1 MDRVNPAD
9 DEGRALLRA
18 SFDAQLDPQMI
29 IEAVRD
35 GAGRIVDFTYRDV
48 NRATCENLGVPK
60 EKLIGRGL
68 CETLPEFQESGLL
81 TRYADCAEAGTP
93 VVIDDYSYTN
103 NHRGQVRQCDI
114 RAARAARDV
123 LTITWRD
130 VTERFDHI
138 KRITESEAQFRQLAQ
153 NIGEVVVRIG
163 DDGTIRWISTSVEK
177 LLGVRVED
185 FIGRSVDDIVV
196 ADDVTPARWQAA
208 RDGEALVGRVRIVV
222 EGDTHWILFFLKP
235 FYDAD
240 GRRDGLVST
249 FRVADAEVA
258 AEHEVE
264 EARRLQVEADARWRR
279 MIDNAAVGMC
289 LSEMSGRFDVVNQAM
304 CEFFGYDEQ
313 ELLTMT
319 WQELT
324 APEFIEPD
332 LANIDILISG
342 RVDSYRMA
350 KQFIHAD
357 GHLIWGDMSVSCL
370 RKPNGEVERL
380 IAQII
385 DITKEVEARR
395 KLTNRD
401 EQNRVL
407 AKRLQAQTDRLTAE
421 LRSAADYVVSILP
434 KGLDGP
440 VQVTSRYLPS
450 QALAGDCFDYR
461 WIDDD
466 HLIAYLLDVSG
477 HGIQSALLSVSIH
490 NLLRS
495 GSLSGDVL
503 MQPEHVLTE
512 LNELFG
518 MEKHADNYFTMWF
531 GVYQASTRT
540 LRYCSGGHPP
550 ALVFRGGQDGEVV
563 LQLSTGGMPVGMFG
577 DSEYHSAT
585 VQLEPGDT
593 LLIYSDGAYEMP
605 TPEGKSWALPD
616 LIRMCGK
623 LAAKPGWTL
632 DMLVAG
638 LRRRTLA
645 GAFDDD
651 LSMVRLNFVD

>member
-1 MDRVNPAD
+1 MDRANPAD
-9 DEGRALLRA
+9 DEGRALLGA
-18 SFDAQLDPQMI
+18 SFDAQLEPQMI

-35 GAGRIVDFTYRDV
+35 DDGRIVDFTYRFV

-60 EKLIGRGL
+60 ERLIGRGL
-68 CETLPEFQESGLL
+68 CETLPEFRDSGLL
-81 TRYADCAEAGTP
+81 NRYADCVEAGTP
-93 VVIDDYSYTN
+93 VVIDDYSFTN
-103 NHRGQVRQCDI
+103 AHRGEVRQCDI
-114 RAARAARDV
+114 RAARATGDV

-130 VTERFDHI
+130 VTERFDQI
-138 KRITESEAQFRQLAQ
+138 KRITESEAQFRLLAQ

-163 DDGTIRWISTSVEK
+163 DDGTIRWISQSVEQ
-177 LLGVRVED
+177 LLGVRVGD
-185 FIGRSVDDIVV
+185 YIGRSVDDIVV
-196 ADDVTPARWQAA
+196 PDDVTPARWQAA
-208 RDGEALVGRVRIVV
+208 RNGEALVGRVRIVV
-222 EGDTHWILFFLKP
+222 GGDTHWILFFLKP

-264 EARRLQVEADARWRR
+264 EARRLQAEADARWRR
-279 MIDNAAVGMC
+279 MIDNAAVAMC
-289 LSEMSGRFDVVNQAM
+289 LSEISGRFDVVNQAM

-313 ELLTMT
+313 ELLAMT

-324 APEFIEPD
+324 APEFVEPD

-357 GHLIWGDMSVSCL
+357 GQLIWGDMSVSCL

-421 LRSAADYVVSILP
+421 LRSAAEYVESILP
-434 KGLDGP
+434 EGLDGP

-466 HLIAYLLDVSG
+466 NLIAYLLDVSG

-495 GSLSGDVL
+495 GSLSGTVL
-503 MQPEHVLTE
+503 MKPEHVLAE
-512 LNELFG
+512 LNALFG
-518 MEKHADNYFTMWF
+518 MEQHADNYFTMWF
-531 GVYQASTRT
+531 GVYEASTRT
-540 LRYCSGGHPP
+540 LTYCSGGHPP
-550 ALVFRGGQDGEVV
+550 ALLFRGHQGAEVME
-563 LQLSTGGMPVGMFG
+563 LTTGGMPVGMFSDG
-577 DSEYHSAT
+577 EYHSAT
-585 VQLEPGDT
+585 VQLEAGDT

-605 TPEGKSWALPD
+605 TPEGQSWTLPD
-616 LIRMCGK
+616 LITLCGE
-623 LAAKPGWTL
+623 LAARPEWTL
-632 DMLVAG
+632 DTLVAK

-651 LSMVRLNFVD
+651 LSMVRLNFVE